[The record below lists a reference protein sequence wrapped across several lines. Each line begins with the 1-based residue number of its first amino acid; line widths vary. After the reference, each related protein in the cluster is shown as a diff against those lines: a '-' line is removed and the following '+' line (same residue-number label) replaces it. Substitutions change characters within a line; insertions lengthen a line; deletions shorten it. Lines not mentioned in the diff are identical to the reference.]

1 MPREFSRIDRIGDQ
15 MQRELAQLIQREVKD
30 PRVGMVT
37 VNAVKVSRDLGY
49 ADIYVSLLSTEELTE
64 ESPEVR
70 ESIAV
75 LNKASGFLRGQVGRA
90 MKLRVVPQLRFHFD
104 TLQGYSRKMDSL
116 IREAVGDKPGCLRKQ
131 KAVDLGAL
139 ETIAHGMAASNS
151 RKVHQAGKA
160 AIGCLTKGIDKDGAA
175 RRKRAH
181 AARRGEALK
190 L

>member
-15 MQRELAQLIQREVKD
+15 MQRELAQLIQREIKD

-64 ESPEVR
+64 ESSEVE

-75 LNKASGFLRGQVGRA
+75 LNRAAGFLRGQVGRA

-104 TLQGYSRKMDSL
+104 ALQGYSRKMDNL
-116 IREAVGDKPGCLRKQ
+116 IRKAVGSAP
-131 KAVDLGAL
+131 AVSGGEDESSG
-139 ETIAHGMAASNS
+139 SNNPERDS
-151 RKVHQAGKA
+151 
-160 AIGCLTKGIDKDGAA
+160 
-175 RRKRAH
+175 
-181 AARRGEALK
+181 
-190 L
+190 

>member
-64 ESPEVR
+64 ASPEVK

-90 MKLRVVPQLRFHFD
+90 MKLRVVPQLRVHFD
-104 TLQGYSRKMDSL
+104 ALQGYSRKMDNL
-116 IREAVGDKPGCLRKQ
+116 IREAVGDKP
-131 KAVDLGAL
+131 AVDRDEGEGKDDA
-139 ETIAHGMAASNS
+139 ESN
-151 RKVHQAGKA
+151 A
-160 AIGCLTKGIDKDGAA
+160 
-175 RRKRAH
+175 
-181 AARRGEALK
+181 
-190 L
+190 

>member
-15 MQRELAQLIQREVKD
+15 MQRELARLIQREVKD

-64 ESPEVR
+64 ESREVK

-116 IREAVGDKPGCLRKQ
+116 IREAVGDKP
-131 KAVDLGAL
+131 AVQRNEDDDQDDPERNA
-139 ETIAHGMAASNS
+139 
-151 RKVHQAGKA
+151 
-160 AIGCLTKGIDKDGAA
+160 
-175 RRKRAH
+175 
-181 AARRGEALK
+181 
-190 L
+190 

>member
-64 ESPEVR
+64 ASPEVK

-104 TLQGYSRKMDSL
+104 ALQGYSRTMDNL
-116 IREAVGDKPGCLRKQ
+116 IREAVGDKP
-131 KAVDLGAL
+131 AVDRDEGEGKDDA
-139 ETIAHGMAASNS
+139 ESN
-151 RKVHQAGKA
+151 A
-160 AIGCLTKGIDKDGAA
+160 
-175 RRKRAH
+175 
-181 AARRGEALK
+181 
-190 L
+190 